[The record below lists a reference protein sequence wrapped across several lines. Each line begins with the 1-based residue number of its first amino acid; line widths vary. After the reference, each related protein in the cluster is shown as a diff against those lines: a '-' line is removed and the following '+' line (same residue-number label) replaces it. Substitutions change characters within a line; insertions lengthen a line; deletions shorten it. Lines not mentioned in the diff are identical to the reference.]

1 MSKNIWGPG
10 LIAAISGIELTNIV
24 LYMFFGTLYGFYS
37 VIFISVMFL
46 ATIYIQQTITL
57 LYVSLGKRLSSL
69 IRSLSKALFNL
80 YRILIYIS
88 SNLILLVNILI
99 LTYIY
104 YLMLGGSWVPY
115 IIVFITIIFSLANT
129 YKFKSIEKILSILSI
144 LLLTYLVAL
153 IYLVINKEST
163 NIIDASIIG
172 ARYSHYALIAALW
185 GSIASPYSLIIQED
199 AKSTNDLLPA
209 YIFGV
214 LIGTSIAYYSYLSG
228 INPSDI
234 RMLIYL
240 PLNPILSSKILLIG
254 ITATVI
260 LASIS
265 ILLTSSAITMN
276 SSRVLV
282 SRYKFSLSFTLVF
295 IASIILLAPFLGT
308 LPEIE
313 RILVD
318 ITIYA
323 SDIVGLLFSLSIL
336 ILSFVFY
343 YLYRS
348 SGDKLY
354 KLNTLVLSIIAVIS
368 LIISFKAI
376 IDEII
381 VLFL

>member
-1 MSKNIWGPG
+1 MWGPG

-24 LYMFFGTLYGFYS
+24 LYMFFGAVYGFYS
-37 VIFISVMFL
+37 IIFISVMFL

-69 IRSLSKALFNL
+69 IRSLSKDLFSL

-88 SNLILLVNILI
+88 SNLILLVNILV

-104 YLMLGGSWVPY
+104 YLMFGGSWIPY
-115 IIVFITIIFSLANT
+115 IIVFITIMFSLANT
-129 YKFKSIEKILSILSI
+129 YRFKSVEKVLGILSI
-144 LLLTYLVAL
+144 LLLTYLAAL
-153 IYLVINKEST
+153 VYLVINNEAST
-163 NIIDASIIG
+163 IINLSSIG

-185 GSIASPYSLIIQED
+185 GSIASPYSLMIQED
-199 AKSTNDLLPA
+199 ARSTNDLLPA

-240 PLNPILSSKILLIG
+240 PLDPALSSKILLVG

-276 SSRVLV
+276 TGKVLV
-282 SRYKFSLSFTLVF
+282 SRYKFGLSFTLIF
-295 IASIILLAPFLGT
+295 IASIVLLAPFLRT

-313 RILVD
+313 KILVD

-354 KLNTLVLSIIAVIS
+354 KLNMLVLSAIAIIS
-368 LIISFKAI
+368 LIISFKAL

-381 VLFL
+381 ALFPL